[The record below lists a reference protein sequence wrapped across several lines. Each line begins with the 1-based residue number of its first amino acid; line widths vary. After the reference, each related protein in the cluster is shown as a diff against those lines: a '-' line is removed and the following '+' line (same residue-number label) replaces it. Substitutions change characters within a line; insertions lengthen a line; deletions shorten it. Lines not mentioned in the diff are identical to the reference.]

1 MPSDHGSDEWLMQ
14 EVARGRR
21 EHVATLLRRY
31 ANPLLTFIRRMIGD
45 RHRAEEL
52 FQEVFLAVWTHRTT
66 YEYPRRFRPWLFG
79 IAINK
84 CRADF
89 RKPVPLPI
97 VLDESSVGPLVAA
110 GPSPPEAV
118 IAAETATLVA
128 TAVARLP
135 AGQRT
140 VLVLRIWNGLS
151 YQEIAR
157 TMGGTEATARSHMFH
172 ALATVRKYLEP
183 HMKDQ

>member
-1 MPSDHGSDEWLMQ
+1 MPSDHGSDEWLMR
-14 EVARGRR
+14 EVAEGRR
-21 EHVATLLRRY
+21 ECLAPLLRRY

-52 FQEVFLAVWTHRTT
+52 FQEVFLAVWTHRKT
-66 YEYPRRFRPWLFG
+66 YQPSRPFRPWLFG

-97 VLDESSVGPLVAA
+97 VLDEPSVEPLVAA

-135 AGQRT
+135 DGQRT

-151 YQEIAR
+151 YQEIAQ
-157 TMGGTEATARSHMFH
+157 TTGVTQATARSHMFH
-172 ALATVRKYLEP
+172 ALASVRKYLEP
-183 HMKDQ
+183 RMRAP